1 MLLCYDSIMSIAEKQ
16 RTTVYI
22 SSDVLEFLKLRS
34 VKGNGSVSQ
43 QLENLARNL
52 MPKDYSQEDVRRL
65 ERKHAEGYARH
76 PATEEEFSDLYAEQD
91 LSDL

>member
-1 MLLCYDSIMSIAEKQ
+1 MPTAEKQ

-43 QLENLARNL
+43 QLEDLARNL
-52 MPKDYSQEDVRRL
+52 MPKNYSQADVRRL
-65 ERKHAEGYARH
+65 EQKHAKGYEQH
-76 PATEEEFSDLYAEQD
+76 PVSESEFSDFYDEQD

>member
-1 MLLCYDSIMSIAEKQ
+1 MLLCYNLIMSTAEKQ

-52 MPKDYSQEDVRRL
+52 MPKDYSQADVRVL
-65 ERKHAEGYARH
+65 ERKHAEGYEQH
-76 PATEEEFSDLYAEQD
+76 PVAESEFSDLYAEQD

>member
-1 MLLCYDSIMSIAEKQ
+1 MSTAEKQ

-43 QLENLARNL
+43 QLETLVRNL
-52 MPKDYSQEDVRRL
+52 MPKEYSQEDVRVL
-65 ERKHAEGYARH
+65 EQRHAEGYKKH
-76 PATEEEFSDLYAEQD
+76 PVTENEFSDLYAEQD
-91 LSDL
+91 LSEL